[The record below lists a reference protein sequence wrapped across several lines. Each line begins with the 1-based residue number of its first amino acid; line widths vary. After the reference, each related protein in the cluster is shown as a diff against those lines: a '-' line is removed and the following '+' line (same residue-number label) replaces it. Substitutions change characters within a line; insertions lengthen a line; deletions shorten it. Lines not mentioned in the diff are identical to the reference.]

1 MILLG
6 FWEVFLGMEME
17 EKGENERGLE
27 RFLSLPWVSRVFL
40 FFFISQKCGVLCVGV
55 RLEVCVLSKH
65 ELHAGQA

>member
-40 FFFISQKCGVLCVGV
+40 FFFISQECGVLCVGV

-65 ELHAGQA
+65 ELHVGQA